1 MAYPPGNKFAWNGI
15 PVRLNLPASGETVNS
30 EWFSVPGG
38 TKVLQITVGAMVGA
52 AATVKIQALACTE
65 TVEATQVW
73 TDVSVF
79 DLTDGTME
87 VLDGLVESTC
97 VTIPVSATGGGNLRF
112 VASED
117 QSSVP
122 SIIKVFCSRDG

>member
-1 MAYPPGNKFAWNGI
+1 MAFPGAKFAWNGI
-15 PVRLNLPASGETVNS
+15 PAHLAMPASGETVNS
-30 EWFSVPGG
+30 QWFSVAAG
-38 TKVLQITVGAMVGA
+38 TKVLAIHVPALVGT
-52 AATVKIQALACTE
+52 AATVKIQSLKPTE

-87 VLDGLVESTC
+87 LLDGLVESTT
-97 VTIPVSATGGGNLRF
+97 VTVPVSATGGGVLRF

-122 SIIKVFCSRDG
+122 SVIEVFQSRDG